1 MKASDRVGREVCYR
15 ILTEFGIAMKLG
27 GLIKV

>member
-1 MKASDRVGREVCYR
+1 MKASDRVGRDVFYS

-27 GLIKV
+27 RLIKV